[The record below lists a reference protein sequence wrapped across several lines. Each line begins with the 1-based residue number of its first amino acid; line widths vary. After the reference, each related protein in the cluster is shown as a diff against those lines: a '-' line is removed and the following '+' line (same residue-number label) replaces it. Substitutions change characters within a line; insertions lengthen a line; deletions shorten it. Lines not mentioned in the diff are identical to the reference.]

1 MRTNRS
7 RGRTTRR
14 KKRKGLPRLTL
25 GGLNLDDVMRAV
37 LNTPSEGKPSKKPKP
52 KKPRSSR

>member
-1 MRTNRS
+1 
-7 RGRTTRR
+7 
-14 KKRKGLPRLTL
+14 LTL